1 MKLNSLVIVLNYQFL
16 TFCYS
21 SLMEELVVPLQEK
34 LEDWKR
40 NTVLIDK
47 DHSKGSTK
55 FSKMY
60 FHYIV

>member
-1 MKLNSLVIVLNYQFL
+1 
-16 TFCYS
+16 
-21 SLMEELVVPLQEK
+21 MEELVVPLQEK

-55 FSKMY
+55 LPTIY
-60 FHYIV
+60 LHYIV